1 MMSATTCSGI
11 GSLWAVVAIV
21 SVAAAAHQW
30 WSANLFTTASDMFP
44 RRAVASVVGLGG
56 FAGAMGGFVF
66 QRLRGHIL
74 QVNGSNYTPIFLMS
88 GFAYVAAWVV
98 IHLLVPRMEPAD
110 VDARAPA

>member
-1 MMSATTCSGI
+1 
-11 GSLWAVVAIV
+11 
-21 SVAAAAHQW
+21 
-30 WSANLFTTASDMFP
+30 MFP